1 MRLEVLCQDRLGL
14 TRELLD
20 ILVSKNIDLRGI
32 ELSTRGIH
40 VGDPGI
46 IYLNCPDVEFGT
58 FSGLMA
64 QIRQI
69 EGVTDV
75 RKIPFMPSERE
86 STELNAILDT
96 LPDPV
101 ISINLKGDIEMANF
115 CALALF
121 KVTVQEIQT
130 YSIFHYIPKLKSA
143 PWFKALASGE
153 VKPKQD
159 KFDEGLLRYR
169 DKITIEGLN
178 YLMDVMPVM
187 IHSDSGEAILAS
199 AVIMLKPIVHSETK
213 LTAVP
218 DYNPLGFE
226 HFVGVSNHHQR
237 LVSQAKKLA
246 MLDQPL
252 LIEGETGTGKEML
265 ARACHNRSHRS
276 NEPFLVLSCAS
287 MPDDAAETELFGNAP
302 GAFNNDIGH
311 KGIFEQAD
319 KGTVFLD
326 EIGEMSPHLQ
336 IKLLRFLQDGSFR
349 RVGEENEMHVD
360 VRVIASTKQTLS
372 QLTQSGS
379 FREDLYYRLNVLNL
393 SIPSLRERSSDVLP
407 LVDMFVAKYA
417 QQLGLKVPSYD
428 EQLIEQLTLYPWPGN
443 IRQLEN
449 SVLRAMTQLDD
460 DVLKFEHFQL
470 PTLQASRSAFE
481 TQSES
486 FTLDGSL
493 DEMMRKHESQILERL
508 YQSFPSSR
516 KLAKRLEVSHTSIA
530 NKLRDY
536 GIRKS

>member
-1 MRLEVLCQDRLGL
+1 MRLEVQCQDRIGL

-20 ILVSKNIDLRGI
+20 ILASKNIDLRGI
-32 ELSTRGIH
+32 ELSTHGIE
-40 VGDPGI
+40 VGQPGV
-46 IYLNCPDVEFGT
+46 IYLNCPDVEFHT
-58 FSGLMA
+58 FSALMA

-69 EGVTDV
+69 NGVTDV

-115 CALALF
+115 CALSLF
-121 KVTVQEIQT
+121 KVSVKEIQT
-130 YSIFHYIPKLKSA
+130 FSIFHYIPNLKSA
-143 PWFKALASGE
+143 PWFKALFGGE
-153 VKPKQD
+153 IKPKQGQ
-159 KFDEGLLRYR
+159 FDEGLLRYR

-187 IHSDSGEAILAS
+187 IYSDSGEAILAS
-199 AVIMLKPIVHSETK
+199 AVIMLKPIVLSETK
-213 LTAVP
+213 LTSIP

-237 LVSQAKKLA
+237 LISQAKKLA

-287 MPDDAAETELFGNAP
+287 MPDDAAETELFGNAA
-302 GAFNNDIGH
+302 GAFNH
-311 KGIFEQAD
+311 EVAQKGIFEQAD

-349 RVGEENEMHVD
+349 RVGEEKEMHVD

-393 SIPSLRERSSDVLP
+393 SIPSIRERSSDVLP

-428 EQLIEQLTLYPWPGN
+428 EDLIEQLTLYPWPGN

-470 PTLQASRSAFE
+470 PTLQASRSVFD
-481 TQSES
+481 TQSEI
-486 FTLDGSL
+486 FTLEGSL
-493 DEMMRKHESQILERL
+493 DEMMRKHEAQILERL